1 LHKRKRRQPFVPGGP
16 RKSVVWWGKAE
27 CGVGWTLL
35 GGAGVLE
42 GCVLVS
48 GGFGGGSTLVVMIA
62 DEVLGGTLEGACVV
76 VGELVRVVEGAA
88 VGAVVVIGIVG
99 TMAAVGPTDSRD
111 TTRSADTTMPTAT
124 TPMAPSAI
132 TVDTALYQ
140 GSCGGSVVGPE
151 VS

>member
-1 LHKRKRRQPFVPGGP
+1 M
-16 RKSVVWWGKAE
+16 VWWGKAG

-48 GGFGGGSTLVVMIA
+48 GGIGGGSTVVVMFA

-76 VGELVRVVEGAA
+76 AGELVRVVEGAT

-99 TMAAVGPTDSRD
+99 TTATVGPTDSRD
-111 TTRSADTTMPTAT
+111 TTRTADTTMPTAT

-151 VS
+151 MS